1 MRVSGLSR
9 HACAAWVL
17 WVAFVAPAAAQAPRD
32 LAEVPLE
39 ELMELRVQQVFGAS
53 DRLQP
58 VTEVP
63 SSVTI
68 VTAEDISRFGY
79 RTVADILRSVRGF
92 YITDDRNYSYVGA
105 RGLNRPGDYNT
116 RILLLVNGV
125 RLNDNIFEQA
135 SVGSELGIDA
145 AMFQRVEI
153 IRGPAS
159 SLYGTNALFAIVN
172 LITRTGASL
181 NGGSLDV
188 DAGTLGTG
196 IVRGS
201 AGRLLENGT
210 DWALSGT
217 FERSSGVR
225 RLFLPHFDAPE
236 TNGGIAEDLD
246 GEKAGQLYGR
256 LSMHNLTVT
265 GTFGRRVKL
274 VPTAAFFTA
283 FNSHDPSLQTTD
295 QHATVSAQYV
305 RTLRGA
311 RVTTELSLDQFR
323 YNGVYPFTDE
333 EPLAPAIPFGDGSNG
348 VRWNLGSRVT
358 RQLPGRQTVTVGGEF
373 IHNVKQQQFG
383 AYPFASL
390 ENFDINRP
398 SRQGALYVQDE
409 IRLRP
414 WLLLNGGLRH
424 DRYAHFDRTT
434 PRGAVIVMVS
444 PNQSIK
450 YLYGQAFRAPN
461 AYELYYYSDA
471 SAYLKPESI
480 GTHEW
485 MWEGYF
491 VQRIRTAV
499 STYRYEV
506 SQLVDLKLVDPDEI
520 RARFGFVNGG
530 TIRAKGLEL
539 EAEMRLKG
547 GAQALASYALQD
559 AENAAPDSPPLSNSP
574 RHVVK
579 ARISV
584 PGPRSLIA
592 AFEWQYLSSR
602 STLAGTTLDGAS
614 VANANMS
621 WPVGPTMTI
630 TGQIRNL
637 FDTRYAD
644 PGSEEHL
651 APSIEQNGRTMRVGL
666 RWALWNPK

>member
-1 MRVSGLSR
+1 
-9 HACAAWVL
+9 L
-17 WVAFVAPAAAQAPRD
+17 WLAFAAPATAQAPRD
-32 LAEVPLE
+32 LAEIPLE

-79 RTVADILRSVRGF
+79 RTIADILRGVRGF

-116 RILLLVNGV
+116 RILLLVNGI
-125 RLNDNIFEQA
+125 RLNDNVFEQA

-145 AMFQRVEI
+145 AMFERVEI

-172 LITRTGASL
+172 VITRTGASL
-181 NGGSLDV
+181 NGASLDV

-196 IVRGS
+196 LVRGS
-201 AGRLLENGT
+201 AGRRLENGG
-210 DWALSGT
+210 DFALSGT
-217 FERSSGVR
+217 LERSSGVR
-225 RLFLPHFDAPE
+225 RLFMPHFDAAD

-246 GEKAGQLYGR
+246 GEKSGQLYGR
-256 LSMHNLTVT
+256 LSMYNLTVT

-274 VPTAAFFTA
+274 VPTASFFTV
-283 FNSHDPSLQTTD
+283 FNEHDPSLQTTD
-295 QHATVSAQYV
+295 EHATVSAQYV
-305 RTLRGA
+305 RAMRGA
-311 RVTTELSLDQFR
+311 RVTTELSLDQYR
-323 YNGVYPFTDE
+323 YRGVYPFSGE
-333 EPLAPAIPFGDGSNG
+333 EPLDPSIPFSDGSNG
-348 VRWNLGSRVT
+348 VRWTLGSRVT
-358 RQLPGRQTVTVGGEF
+358 RPLPGRQTLTLGGEF
-373 IHNVKQQQFG
+373 VHNVTAQQFG
-383 AYPFASL
+383 GYPFASI
-390 ENFDINRP
+390 EDFDINRP

-414 WLLLNGGLRH
+414 WLLVNGGLRH

-434 PRGAVIVMVS
+434 PRGAVIVMPS
-444 PNQSIK
+444 ANQSIK

-461 AYELYYYSDA
+461 AYELYYYRDA
-471 SAYLKPESI
+471 SAHLQPESI

-491 VQRIRTAV
+491 GERVRTAV

-506 SQLVDLKLVDPDEI
+506 SQLVDLKLVDPDAVRE
-520 RARFGFVNGG
+520 RLGFVNGG
-530 TIRAKGLEL
+530 TIRAAGLEL

-559 AENAAPDSPPLSNSP
+559 AEDAAPDSPPLTNSP
-574 RHVVK
+574 RHVAK
-579 ARISV
+579 ARISAS
-584 PGPRSLIA
+584 GPRGSIA
-592 AFEWQYLSSR
+592 SFEWQYLSSR
-602 STLAGTTLDGAS
+602 STLAGTTLDAAS
-614 VANANMS
+614 VANMNMS
-621 WPVGPTMTI
+621 WPVGSAMTV

-637 FDTRYAD
+637 FDARYAD

-651 APSIEQNGRTMRVGL
+651 APSIEQNGRTLRVGL
-666 RWALWNPK
+666 RWTFWDPR